1 MGMLN
6 ACISNSMRSPAY
18 GILIS
23 RTIFAPAVMVVS
35 ALTVLNSGPA
45 DWVIRPRSVAV
56 EPRTGREAHGSRK

>member
-1 MGMLN
+1 
-6 ACISNSMRSPAY
+6 
-18 GILIS
+18 
-23 RTIFAPAVMVVS
+23 MVVS